1 MELTDQEIV
10 SLNRTFLDYRSTED
24 FIRNPLV
31 LHRAQGLYYWDTAG
45 KRYFDAIGG
54 VFVATLGHG
63 HPRILSAMREQME
76 RMTFAPPLHGI
87 ADVTLKFV
95 EKLGSVCPGNLRY
108 VKPFSGGSEA
118 VESALKFARQ
128 YFKQAGHPG
137 KYKFI
142 SRYSS
147 YHGGT
152 FGGMSASGT
161 GERKAK
167 FEPQMP
173 GFLKVFP
180 PSFYRDDF
188 SSWEEAN
195 RFAARSVED
204 VIVAEDPSTVAGV
217 IVEPIGN
224 TGGIIT
230 PTAEYFQMLRDICT
244 RRNVLLIFDE
254 IITGIAKTGNMFAA
268 QTYGVTPDILC
279 LGKGISNGAL
289 PLSAMVAREDL
300 ARSFHGEQTDSK
312 FFAHGHTFAG
322 NPLASA
328 VGIAVLDEILEKDYS
343 QRAERLGQYLRQR
356 LEGLKDMG
364 VVREVRGKGVLLG
377 VELVRDTETMAPF
390 PELGAALKRTAL
402 RNGLIL
408 RIDPTWF
415 ALAPPLIA
423 EEKDLD
429 ELCELIERSL
439 HEALTEVRG

>member
-1 MELTDQEIV
+1 VELSAAEIAA
-10 SLNRTFLDYRSTED
+10 LHRTFLDYRSTED

-31 LHRAQGLYYWDTAG
+31 LHRAQGLYYWDTSG

-63 HPRILSAMREQME
+63 HPRILAAMREQME

-118 VESALKFARQ
+118 VESALKFTRQ
-128 YFKQAGHPG
+128 YFKQTGQPG

-180 PSFYRDDF
+180 PSFYRNDF

-195 RFAARSVED
+195 RFAARCVED
-204 VIVAEDPSTVAGV
+204 TIVAEDPSTVAGV
-217 IVEPIGN
+217 IVEPVGN

-230 PTAEYFQMLRDICT
+230 PTAEYYRILRDICT

-279 LGKGISNGAL
+279 LGKGISNGAI
-289 PLSAMVAREDL
+289 PLAAMVAREDL
-300 ARSFHGEQTDSK
+300 ASSFYGQQTDAK

-328 VGIAVLDEILEKDYS
+328 VGIAVLDEVMEKEYCEK
-343 QRAERLGQYLRQR
+343 AARLGQYLRCR
-356 LEGLKDMG
+356 LESLKETG
-364 VVREVRGKGVLLG
+364 VVREVRGKGILLG
-377 VELVRDTETMAPF
+377 VELVRDTKTMAPF
-390 PELGAALKRTAL
+390 PELGAALKGAAL

-415 ALAPPLIA
+415 AVAPPLIA
-423 EEKDLD
+423 EENDLD
-429 ELCELIERSL
+429 EMCGLIEQSL

>member
-1 MELTDQEIV
+1 MELTAQEIV
-10 SLNRTFLDYRSTED
+10 ALNRTFLDYRSTED

-63 HPRILSAMREQME
+63 HPRVLSAMREQMDL
-76 RMTFAPPLHGI
+76 MTFAPPLHGI

-161 GERKAK
+161 GERKSK

-195 RFAARSVED
+195 RFAARTVED
-204 VIVAEDPSTVAGV
+204 VIVAEDPSTIAGV

-224 TGGIIT
+224 TGGMIT
-230 PTAEYFQMLRDICT
+230 PTTEYFQMLRDICT

-289 PLSAMVAREDL
+289 PLAAMVAREDL

-328 VGIAVLDEILEKDYS
+328 VGIAVLDEILEKDHC
-343 QRAERLGQYLRQR
+343 QRAERLGQYLRRR
-356 LEGLKDMG
+356 LENLKDLG
-364 VVREVRGKGVLLG
+364 VVREVRGKGILLG
-377 VELVRDTETMAPF
+377 IELVRDTKTMAPF
-390 PELGAALKRTAL
+390 PELGTALKRTAL

-408 RIDPTWF
+408 RIDPSWF
-415 ALAPPLIA
+415 AVAPPLIA
-423 EEKDLD
+423 DENDLD

-439 HEALTEVRG
+439 HEALSEVRG

>member
-1 MELTDQEIV
+1 MQLTAEEISV
-10 SLNRTFLDYRSTED
+10 LRRTFLDYRSTED

-31 LHRAQGLYYWDTAG
+31 LKRAEGLYYWDTEG

-63 HPRILSAMREQME
+63 HPRILSAMREQMGL
-76 RMTFAPPLHGI
+76 MTFAPPLHGI

-128 YFKQAGHPG
+128 YFKQTGHPG

-180 PSFYRDDF
+180 PSFYRNDF
-188 SSWEEAN
+188 GSWEEAN

-204 VIVAEDPSTVAGV
+204 IIVAEDPSTVAAV

-224 TGGIIT
+224 TGGVIT
-230 PTAEYFQMLRDICT
+230 PTVEYFLMLRDICT

-279 LGKGISNGAL
+279 LGKGISNGAV
-289 PLSAMVAREDL
+289 PLAAMVAREDL
-300 ARSFHGEQTDSK
+300 ASSFHDEQTDAN

-322 NPLASA
+322 NPLACA
-328 VGIAVLDEILEKDYS
+328 VGIAVLDEIVENKFCQKAARLGEYL
-343 QRAERLGQYLRQR
+343 RRRLERLKQT
-356 LEGLKDMG
+356 E
-364 VVREVRGKGVLLG
+364 VVREVRGKGIFLG
-377 VELVRDTETMAPF
+377 VELVRDTKTMAPF
-390 PELGAALKRTAL
+390 PELGTALKRTAL

-408 RIDPTWF
+408 RIDPSWF
-415 ALAPPLIA
+415 AVAPPLIA
-423 EEKDLD
+423 EESDLD
-429 ELCELIERSL
+429 EMCDLIEGSL
-439 HEALTEVRG
+439 QEALREVRG